1 MTTTTELH
9 PLTRTLTDM
18 LDDELLHMSANMGQ
32 DNANTPKTW
41 KNRSLEDLLSG
52 SDPMNASLYD
62 TEERKQSMFNKYADP
77 SLTTMSFQKPAFQ
90 SRTSA
95 AGPPSSINTPVQ
107 ATVSLNKVMN
117 VNPFVARLP
126 STATPEVRISSP
138 ALFQGEDED
147 MMMTDGPESFPPDL
161 YDDYNGP
168 QKMFS
173 WPLQDSATLSQDA
186 MSLFDR
192 EFGNDFSDEEEEDDD
207 DECDYNCNGL
217 DCAHGHPYALP
228 LPDDNLD
235 AFPQTI
241 NPEDDSLIFD
251 RSRPGAKFVDYQPND
266 DAIIEDG
273 EREDDNIENLPG
285 SDKTETKITDS
296 RMVTDDCI
304 ESGEECP
311 DDQFRSESSGTHI
324 AREPSLPA
332 DTSHLSSSSFNI
344 QSPTSSPSVPAVS
357 KMKKYSGRR
366 KSSSTSS
373 LAPTF
378 KKKPSSLTAL
388 SSFSVNGVQEVHTC
402 DAMNPVTNEICGK
415 KFSRPYDLIRH
426 QKTIHASK
434 KKVFRCVIC
443 IQQQGAEGYDKTFSR
458 GDALSRH
465 IKVKH
470 DLTGPEAQKAL
481 QFAKENVEYAGA

>member
-1 MTTTTELH
+1 MTTTTELY

-32 DNANTPKTW
+32 DNANTPKNW
-41 KNRSLEDLLSG
+41 KNRSLEDLLAG
-52 SDPMNASLYD
+52 CKPMNASLYD

-77 SLTTMSFQKPAFQ
+77 SLTTMSFQKPA
-90 SRTSA
+90 T
-95 AGPPSSINTPVQ
+95 GPPSSITPVQ

-147 MMMTDGPESFPPDL
+147 MMMMTDGPESFPPDL

-168 QKMFS
+168 QKVLS
-173 WPLQDSATLSQDA
+173 WPLQDSATLSLDA

-192 EFGNDFSDEEEEDDD
+192 EFGNDFSDEEEEEEEDED
-207 DECDYNCNGL
+207 DECDVNCSGQ
-217 DCAHGHPYALP
+217 DCIHSHHYALP
-228 LPDDNLD
+228 LPDDNME
-235 AFPQTI
+235 AFPQSI
-241 NPEDDSLIFD
+241 NPDDDSLIFD
-251 RSRPGAKFVDYQPND
+251 RSRPGAKFVDDHHDD
-266 DAIIEDG
+266 DAIIEDD
-273 EREDDNIENLPG
+273 ESEDENVANLLSSDGTNSENIDG
-285 SDKTETKITDS
+285 
-296 RMVTDDCI
+296 RMLSQDHRKSSMVCLD
-304 ESGEECP
+304 E
-311 DDQFRSESSGTHI
+311 QRQSESSGTLI
-324 AREPSLPA
+324 SRESSLPA
-332 DTSHLSSSSFNI
+332 EAAHLSSSSFNI
-344 QSPTSSPSVPAVS
+344 QSPSPVPSLPAVG
-357 KMKKYSGRR
+357 KMKKYPGRR
-366 KSSSTSS
+366 KSSTTSP
-373 LAPTF
+373 LVPTL
-378 KKKPSSLTAL
+378 KKKSSPLTAL
-388 SSFSVNGVQEVHTC
+388 SSVSSNGVQEVHTC
-402 DAMNPVTNEICGK
+402 DLTNPITNDVCGK

-434 KKVFRCVIC
+434 KKVFRCIIC
-443 IQQQGAEGYDKTFSR
+443 IQQQGAEGYEKTFSR